1 MESNNPNKTRSLKLT
16 LLSLHRTLNNT
27 SRSLL
32 LMITKSLFHIAKLLT
47 SITRKERSWSWLAI
61 SKEIPKSARKPQLF
75 SRREEIIREPC
86 SKTKS
91 RLSRKETKF
100 TTSLKKTKNRI
111 TNNMVMKTSL
121 LSSLLLITN
130 SKSHTTLNNQLLL
143 SSHQL
148 NPYRHHNLLI
158 HHRLLNN
165 HSLLNQ
171 LLKNRLMKR
180 ANGQTDQERD
190 GTNFKI
196 NKIVNKNL
204 NKKFYNQ
211 DRL

>member
-1 MESNNPNKTRSLKLT
+1 
-16 LLSLHRTLNNT
+16 
-27 SRSLL
+27 
-32 LMITKSLFHIAKLLT
+32 
-47 SITRKERSWSWLAI
+47 
-61 SKEIPKSARKPQLF
+61 
-75 SRREEIIREPC
+75 
-86 SKTKS
+86 
-91 RLSRKETKF
+91 
-100 TTSLKKTKNRI
+100 
-111 TNNMVMKTSL
+111 MKTSL